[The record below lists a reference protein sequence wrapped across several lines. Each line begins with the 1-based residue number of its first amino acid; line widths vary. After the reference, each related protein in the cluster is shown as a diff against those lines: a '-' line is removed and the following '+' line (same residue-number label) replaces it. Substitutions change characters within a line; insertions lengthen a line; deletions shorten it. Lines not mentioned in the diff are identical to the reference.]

1 MLYLRQEGRGIG
13 LHNKIRAYE
22 LQDQGLDTVE
32 ANIKLGFA
40 PDMREYGIGVQ
51 ILADLGLH
59 KVRILS
65 NNPKKVLGLKSYGL
79 EVTETVPIICTPN
92 PYNIHYLETKEKK
105 MGHTLGI
112 AKNHAGTKKKK

>member
-1 MLYLRQEGRGIG
+1 MRQEGRGIG

-22 LQDQGLDTVE
+22 LQDKGLDTVE

-40 PDMREYGIGVQ
+40 PDLRDYGIGAQ

-59 KVRILS
+59 KYVFLPIIL
-65 NNPKKVLGLKSYGL
+65 KKLSVWKSYGL
-79 EVTETVPIICTPN
+79 KVTETVPIICTPN

-112 AKNHAGTKKKK
+112 ANNHAEY

>member
-1 MLYLRQEGRGIG
+1 MRQEGRGIG

-22 LQDQGLDTVE
+22 LQDKGLDTVE

-51 ILADLGLH
+51 ILADIGLH
-59 KVRILS
+59 KVRLLS

-79 EVTETVPIICTPN
+79 EVTETVPIICAPN
-92 PYNIHYLETKEKK
+92 PHNLHYLETKQNK

-112 AKNHAGTKKKK
+112 TNNYIEAKKKK

>member
-1 MLYLRQEGRGIG
+1 MPSAACAVIGGEQLAKAMQMIADEGRGVVLYLRQEGRGIG

-22 LQDQGLDTVE
+22 LQDKGLDTVE
-32 ANIKLGFA
+32 ANVKLGFA

-65 NNPKKVLGLKSYGL
+65 NNRKKYSV
-79 EVTETVPIICTPN
+79 
-92 PYNIHYLETKEKK
+92 
-105 MGHTLGI
+105 
-112 AKNHAGTKKKK
+112 